1 MSVPPSQM
9 QTPPS
14 NYPGYSSPE
23 PESAG
28 FGEYLGILRR
38 RRKLLLMVGLPIIAI
53 GATLALALPDV
64 YRSEGQIEIEG
75 AQAVKQNPN
84 SLTQDPEESPYADQ
98 YVRSLSTAV
107 LSDRTLAKLLS
118 EHKLYDGQADDP
130 AGALQDLRS
139 DIKVDIVTVPILD
152 PNTGRER
159 DVVTAFSV
167 AYDNKDPQRA
177 QQGAEWLV
185 NAFLA
190 ENRND
195 RQRQAGGR
203 AKFFAGEAE
212 RMRTYVAQLEGKLS
226 DFKQKNAG
234 KLPELNEMNLN
245 VMDRTESDIQNVESQ
260 MQALRRERVF
270 LVSQLAQARSASPE
284 AGNLRALEDEYARKS
299 VQYDQSH
306 PDLIMLR
313 RQIDQ
318 LKAGGSGAGLS
329 LKAQLQGQRSILAEA
344 RQRYSEDH
352 PDVQRIQRN
361 IQSLE
366 ARIASGETSDV
377 STAADSPMAMQL
389 QTQLNATDTQ
399 LAALQARA
407 MELRTKLTG
416 LEGRIV
422 AAPEVERDYQA
433 VTRDLAGAR
442 AKYDELLKRQMDA
455 EVSEAAIA
463 GGTADKFQV
472 KSSPKIPDEP
482 AKPQRIAIM
491 IIAVVLAAI
500 ASLTAVIL
508 AQLFDATVRG
518 ARDIQDILG
527 VAPLTAVPVIKH
539 AGVKK
544 HKRGGPAYAASAA
557 AAVAILTLAVIVR
570 FVA

>member
-1 MSVPPSQM
+1 M
-9 QTPPS
+9 QTTPPS
-14 NYPGYSSPE
+14 YPGYE
-23 PESAG
+23 PESSG
-28 FGEYLGILRR
+28 FGDYFGALRR
-38 RRKLLLMVGLPIIAI
+38 RRKLLLMVALPIIAI
-53 GATLALALPDV
+53 GAALALALPDV

-84 SLTQDPEESPYADQ
+84 ALAQDPEESPYADQ
-98 YVRSLSTAV
+98 YVRSLSTVV
-107 LSDRTLAKLLS
+107 LSDRNLAKLLA
-118 EHKLYDGQADDP
+118 EHKLYDDQADDP
-130 AGALQDLRS
+130 AAALQQLRG

-159 DVVTAFSV
+159 DVVTAFTV
-167 AYDNKDPQRA
+167 AYDNRRPERA

-185 NAFLA
+185 NAFLE

-203 AKFFAGEAE
+203 AKFFAREAE
-212 RMRTYVAQLEGKLS
+212 RVRTHVAGLETKLAE
-226 DFKQKNAG
+226 FKQKNAG

-245 VMDRTESDIQNVESQ
+245 VMDRTEGDIQNVESQ

-270 LVSQLAQARSASPE
+270 LVAQLAQARAANPDSA
-284 AGNLRALEDEYARKS
+284 NLSALEAEYARKS
-299 VQYDQSH
+299 IQYDQSH
-306 PDLIMLR
+306 PDLIQLR
-313 RQIDQ
+313 RQIAQ
-318 LKAGGSGAGLS
+318 LKAGATGGQT
-329 LKAQLQGQRSILAEA
+329 LKAQLQSQRSILAET

-361 IQSLE
+361 IQALE
-366 ARIASGETSDV
+366 ARIAAGETVDAAS
-377 STAADSPMAMQL
+377 ADSPMAVQL
-389 QTQLNATDTQ
+389 TTQLNATDTQ
-399 LAALQARA
+399 LAALQSRA
-407 MELRTKLTG
+407 MELRTKLNG

-433 VTRDLAGAR
+433 VTRDLASAR

-482 AKPQRIAIM
+482 AKPARIAIM

-500 ASLTAVIL
+500 ASITSVIL
-508 AQLFDATVRG
+508 AQLFDATIRG
-518 ARDIQDILG
+518 ARDVQDILG
-527 VAPLTAVPVIKH
+527 VAPLTTVPVIKH
-539 AGVKK
+539 SGARK
-544 HKRGGPAYAASAA
+544 HKGGAPAYAATAA
-557 AAVAILTLAVIVR
+557 AAVAIIAFAAVVR
-570 FVA
+570 FIA

>member
-1 MSVPPSQM
+1 M
-9 QTPPS
+9 QTPS
-14 NYPGYSSPE
+14 SYPGYE
-23 PESAG
+23 PESSG
-28 FGEYLGILRR
+28 FGDYLGALRR
-38 RRKLLLMVGLPIIAI
+38 RRKLLLLVALPIIAI
-53 GATLALALPDV
+53 GAALALALPDK

-75 AQAVKQNPN
+75 AQAVKSNPN
-84 SLTQDPEESPYADQ
+84 ALAQDPEESPYADQ
-98 YVRSLSTAV
+98 YVRSLSTVV
-107 LSDRTLAKLLS
+107 LSDRNLAKLLA
-118 EHKLYDGQADDP
+118 EHTLYDHQADDP
-130 AGALQDLRS
+130 SGALDNLRN

-159 DVVTAFSV
+159 DVVTAFTV
-167 AYDNKDPQRA
+167 AYDNRRPERA
-177 QQGAEWLV
+177 QEGAEWLV
-185 NAFLA
+185 NAFLE

-195 RQRQAGGR
+195 RQLQAGGR

-212 RMRTYVAQLEGKLS
+212 RVRTRVMGLENKLAE
-226 DFKQKNAG
+226 FKQKNAG

-245 VMDRTESDIQNVESQ
+245 VMDRTEGDIQNVESQ

-270 LVSQLAQARSASPE
+270 LVSQLTQARAVNPDSA
-284 AGNLRALEDEYARKS
+284 NLSALEAEYARKS
-299 VQYDQSH
+299 IQYDQSH

-318 LKAGGSGAGLS
+318 MKAGGSGAGQS
-329 LKAQLQGQRSILAEA
+329 LRSQLQTQRSILAET

-366 ARIASGETSDV
+366 ARIASGETADV
-377 STAADSPMAMQL
+377 SASGDSAVSVQL

-422 AAPEVERDYQA
+422 AAPEVERDYQD
-433 VTRDLAGAR
+433 VTRDLASAR

-472 KSSPKIPDEP
+472 KSSPKIPEDP
-482 AKPQRIAIM
+482 AKPARIAIM
-491 IIAVVLAAI
+491 IIAIVLAAI
-500 ASLTAVIL
+500 AAITSVIL
-508 AQLFDATVRG
+508 AQLFDTTVRG
-518 ARDIQDILG
+518 ARDVQDILG
-527 VAPLTAVPVIKH
+527 VAPLTTVPVIKH
-539 AGVKK
+539 AGAKK
-544 HKRGGPAYAASAA
+544 HKGGAPAYAATAA
-557 AAVAILTLAVIVR
+557 AAVAIIAFAAVVR
-570 FVA
+570 FIA

>member
-1 MSVPPSQM
+1 M
-9 QTPPS
+9 QTPPPP
-14 NYPGYSSPE
+14 YPGLE
-23 PESAG
+23 PENSG
-28 FGEYLGILRR
+28 FGDYLGALRR
-38 RRKLLLMVGLPIIAI
+38 RRKLMLIVGLPIVAI

-84 SLTQDPEESPYADQ
+84 SLTQDPEDTPYADQ
-98 YVRSLSTAV
+98 YVRSLSTVV
-107 LSDRTLAKLLS
+107 LSDRNLAKLLAQ
-118 EHKLYDGQADDP
+118 HKLYDDQADDP
-130 AGALQDLRS
+130 AGALDQLRD

-167 AYDNKDPQRA
+167 AYDNKQPERA
-177 QQGAEWLV
+177 QEGAEWLV
-185 NAFLA
+185 NAFL
-190 ENRND
+190 EQNRSD
-195 RQRQAGGR
+195 RQSQAGGR

-212 RMRTYVAQLEGKLS
+212 RMRTHVAQLEAKLAE
-226 DFKQKNAG
+226 FKQKNSG
-234 KLPELNEMNLN
+234 KLPELNEMNMN
-245 VMDRTESDIQNVESQ
+245 VMDRTENDIANVESQ

-270 LVSQLAQARSASPE
+270 LVSQLAQARAGSPE

-318 LKAGGSGAGLS
+318 LKAGGGAGLS
-329 LKAQLQGQRSILAEA
+329 LKAQLQTQRSILAEA

-361 IQSLE
+361 IQALE
-366 ARIASGETSDV
+366 ARIASGETADV
-377 STAADSPMAMQL
+377 STAGDSPMAMQL

-407 MELRTKLTG
+407 MDLRTKLSS

-422 AAPEVERDYQA
+422 AAPEVEREYQA

-491 IIAVVLAAI
+491 IIALVLAAI
-500 ASLTAVIL
+500 ASVTTAVL
-508 AQLFDATVRG
+508 AQLFDPTIRG
-518 ARDIQDILG
+518 ARDVQDILG
-527 VAPLTAVPVIKH
+527 VAPLTTVPVIKRH
-539 AGVKK
+539 
-544 HKRGGPAYAASAA
+544 GGTNRKGGAPAYAATAA
-557 AAVAILTLAVIVR
+557 AAVAIIAFAIVVR

>member
-1 MSVPPSQM
+1 MQTSPPS
-9 QTPPS
+9 
-14 NYPGYSSPE
+14 YPGYE
-23 PESAG
+23 PESSG
-28 FGEYLGILRR
+28 IGDYLGALRR
-38 RRKLLLMVGLPIIAI
+38 RRKLLLMVALPIIAI
-53 GATLALALPDV
+53 GATLALALPDK

-75 AQAVKQNPN
+75 AQAVKSNPN
-84 SLTQDPEESPYADQ
+84 ALAQDPEESPYADQ
-98 YVRSLSTAV
+98 YVRSLSTVV
-107 LSDRTLAKLLS
+107 LSDRNLAKLLA
-118 EHKLYDGQADDP
+118 EHKLYDDQADDP
-130 AGALQDLRS
+130 SGALDKLRD

-167 AYDNKDPQRA
+167 AYDNRRPERA
-177 QQGAEWLV
+177 QLGAEWLV
-185 NAFLA
+185 NAFLE

-203 AKFFAGEAE
+203 AKFFAREAE
-212 RMRTYVAQLEGKLS
+212 RVRTHVAGLETKLAE
-226 DFKQKNAG
+226 FKQKNAG

-245 VMDRTESDIQNVESQ
+245 VMDRTEGDIQNVESQ

-270 LVSQLAQARSASPE
+270 LVSQLAQARAANPDSANLSSLE
-284 AGNLRALEDEYARKS
+284 AEYARKS
-299 VQYDQSH
+299 IQYDQSH

-318 LKAGGSGAGLS
+318 LKAGGGSSGGGLS
-329 LKAQLQGQRSILAEA
+329 LKSQLQTQRSILAEA

-366 ARIASGETSDV
+366 ARIASGETADV
-377 STAADSPMAMQL
+377 STSGDSPVAVQL
-389 QTQLNATDTQ
+389 TTQLNATDTQ

-422 AAPEVERDYQA
+422 AAPEVERDYQD
-433 VTRDLAGAR
+433 VTRDLASAR

-482 AKPQRIAIM
+482 AKPARIAIM

-500 ASLTAVIL
+500 ASITSVIL
-508 AQLFDATVRG
+508 AQLFDTTIRS
-518 ARDIQDILG
+518 ARDVQDILG
-527 VAPLTAVPVIKH
+527 VAPLTTVPVIKH
-539 AGVKK
+539 AGAKK
-544 HKRGGPAYAASAA
+544 HKGGTPAYAATAA
-557 AAVAILTLAVIVR
+557 AAVAIIAFAVIVR

>member
-1 MSVPPSQM
+1 M
-9 QTPPS
+9 QTPSPS
-14 NYPGYSSPE
+14 YPGYE
-23 PESAG
+23 PERAG
-28 FGEYLGILRR
+28 FGEYMSILRK
-38 RRKLLLMVGLPIIAI
+38 RRKLLLLIGAPIVAI
-53 GATLALALPDV
+53 GAALALALPDV
-64 YRSEGQIEIEG
+64 YRSQGQIEIEG
-75 AQAVKQNPN
+75 AQAVRQNPN
-84 SLTQDPEESPYADQ
+84 ALAQDPEESPYADQ
-98 YVRSLSTAV
+98 YVRSLSTVV
-107 LSDRTLAKLLS
+107 LSDRNLAKLLA
-118 EHKLYDGQADDP
+118 EHQLYDDQAEDP
-130 AGALQDLRS
+130 GGALKELRG

-159 DVVTAFSV
+159 DVVTAFTV
-167 AYDNKDPQRA
+167 GYDNKHPERA
-177 QQGAEWLV
+177 QVGAEWLV
-185 NAFLA
+185 NAFLQ

-203 AKFFAGEAE
+203 AKFFAREAE
-212 RMRTYVAQLEGKLS
+212 RIRTHVAGLEAKLAE
-226 DFKQKNAG
+226 FKQKNAG

-245 VMDRTESDIQNVESQ
+245 VMDRTESDIQDVETQ

-270 LVSQLAQARSASPE
+270 LVSQLAQARAANPAAS
-284 AGNLRALEDEYARKS
+284 NLRALEDEYARKS

-318 LKAGGSGAGLS
+318 LKAGSSGGMS
-329 LKAQLQGQRSILAEA
+329 LKGQLQTQRSILAEA

-366 ARIASGETSDV
+366 ARIASGETADV
-377 STAADSPMAMQL
+377 SGSADSPMAVQL

-407 MELRTKLTG
+407 MELRTKLSG
-416 LEGRIV
+416 LEGRIG
-422 AAPEVERDYQA
+422 AAPEVEREYQA
-433 VTRDLAGAR
+433 VTRDLASAR

-472 KSSPKIPDEP
+472 KSSPKIPEEP
-482 AKPQRIAIM
+482 AKPARIAIM
-491 IIAVVLAAI
+491 IIAVVLAII
-500 ASLTAVIL
+500 ASITSVIL
-508 AQLFDATVRG
+508 SQLFDATVRG

-539 AGVKK
+539 S
-544 HKRGGPAYAASAA
+544 GGKARKTAAPAYAATAA
-557 AAVAILTLAVIVR
+557 AAVAVILFAAAVR
-570 FVA
+570 YVA

>member
-1 MSVPPSQM
+1 M
-9 QTPPS
+9 QT
-14 NYPGYSSPE
+14 SSSSSTGHE
-23 PESAG
+23 PDSAG
-28 FGEYLGILRR
+28 FGDYLAILRK
-38 RRKLLLMVGLPIIAI
+38 RRKLLLMVGLPIIAL
-53 GATLALALPDV
+53 GVGLAIALPDV
-64 YRSEGQIEIEG
+64 YRSSGEIELEG
-75 AQAVKQNPN
+75 AQNLKQNPN
-84 SLTQDPEESPYADQ
+84 ALGQDPDESPYADQ
-98 YVRSLSTAV
+98 YVRSLSTVV
-107 LSDRTLAKLLS
+107 LSDRNLAKLLA
-118 EHKLYDGQADDP
+118 EHKLYDDQADDP
-130 AGALQDLRS
+130 AAALDELRG

-159 DVVTAFSV
+159 DVVTAFTV
-167 AYDNKDPQRA
+167 GYDNARPERS

-185 NAFLA
+185 NAFLE

-212 RMRTYVAQLEGKLS
+212 RIRTHVAGLESKLS
-226 DFKQKNAG
+226 EFKSKNAG

-245 VMDRTESDIQNVESQ
+245 VMDRTEGDIQDVEMQ

-270 LVSQLAQARSASPE
+270 LVSQLQQARAANPE
-284 AGNLRALEDEYARKS
+284 STSLRALEDEYARKS

-318 LKAGGSGAGLS
+318 LKAGSASSGQS
-329 LKAQLQGQRSILAEA
+329 LKGQLQTQRSILAEA
-344 RQRYSEDH
+344 RQRYSDDH

-361 IQSLE
+361 IEALQ

-377 STAADSPMAMQL
+377 SVSADSPMAVQV

-407 MELRTKLTG
+407 MDLRTKLSG

-422 AAPEVERDYQA
+422 AAPEVEREYQA
-433 VTRDLAGAR
+433 VTRDLASAR

-463 GGTADKFQV
+463 GGTADKFRV
-472 KSSPKIPDEP
+472 KSSPKIPAEP
-482 AKPQRIAIM
+482 AKPARLGIAI
-491 IIAVVLAAI
+491 IAIVLGVVAA
-500 ASLTAVIL
+500 LTSVIM
-508 AQLFDATVRG
+508 AQLFDSTVRG

-527 VAPLTAVPVIKH
+527 VAPLTAVPVIKRS
-539 AGVKK
+539 GVSRKT
-544 HKRGGPAYAASAA
+544 GAPSYAATAA
-557 AAVAILTLAVIVR
+557 AAFLVIACAIVVR
-570 FVA
+570 FIA

>member
-1 MSVPPSQM
+1 MSVTPTQM
-9 QTPPS
+9 QTPPP
-14 NYPGYSSPE
+14 YPGLE
-23 PESAG
+23 PESSG
-28 FGEYLGILRR
+28 IGDYLGALRR
-38 RRKLLLMVGLPIIAI
+38 RRKLLLMVGLPILAI

-84 SLTQDPEESPYADQ
+84 ALAQDPEESPYADQ
-98 YVRSLSTAV
+98 YVRSLSTVV
-107 LSDRTLAKLLS
+107 LSDRNLAKLLA
-118 EHKLYDGQADDP
+118 EHKLYDDQADDP
-130 AGALQDLRS
+130 AGALQELRG

-167 AYDNKDPQRA
+167 AYDNKQPQRA
-177 QQGAEWLV
+177 QEGAEWLV

-212 RMRTYVAQLEGKLS
+212 RMRTHVGQLEARLAE
-226 DFKQKNAG
+226 FKQKNSG

-245 VMDRTESDIQNVESQ
+245 VMDRTENDINNVESQ

-329 LKAQLQGQRSILAEA
+329 LKAQLQTQRSILAEA

-366 ARIASGETSDV
+366 ARIASGETADV

-407 MELRTKLTG
+407 MDLRTKLSG

-422 AAPEVERDYQA
+422 AAPEVEREYQA

-472 KSSPKIPDEP
+472 KSSPKIPDDP

-491 IIAVVLAAI
+491 IIAAVLATI
-500 ASLTAVIL
+500 ASITTVIL
-508 AQLFDATVRG
+508 AQLFDSTVRS

-527 VAPLTAVPVIKH
+527 VAPLASVPVIKRPG
-539 AGVKK
+539 AKK
-544 HKRGGPAYAASAA
+544 RKGGTPAYAAT
-557 AAVAILTLAVIVR
+557 AVAAIAIMIFAVVVR